1 MFRSQYFDGVDSYTV
16 ILYGSLA
23 ATGKGHMTDVAIESE
38 LKPKK
43 VTFIWKP
50 NETLMFH
57 VNGMTIKAM
66 KGETEMGQETYYS
79 VGGGAII
86 VDSELTKI
94 KGPYKKTFQKV
105 YNYSTMNALLR
116 WCRKTGYKL
125 SDFVYQSE
133 GEDIRSYL
141 SEVWQTMKHCVE
153 TGLQARGVLAG
164 GLNLP
169 RKAHDMYRAAQRS
182 SAQMSRN
189 AFLFAY
195 TLAVAEN
202 NAGGA
207 TVVTAP
213 TCGACGI
220 VPGLLY
226 FLQHHMDA
234 IDDEDIID
242 ALAVAGVI
250 GNIAKVN
257 ASISGAEAGCQAE
270 VGVACA
276 MAAGAA
282 TFLMGGSTEQIEYA
296 AGMAIEHM
304 LGLTCDPVKGLVQV
318 PCIERNAMAAG
329 RALECAEYALMT
341 NTFHLISYDE
351 VVLTM
356 ILTGEDIED
365 SLRETS
371 RAGLAQTYN
380 LDDMARKQRWRDLKS
395 QLIGIQ
401 RRSSINVQW
410 GQHTEPGDSSEEQP
424 AEHASEV
431 QHVAESPKQDSE
443 GMPID
448 TRTEEDKMIMLNR
461 NSDYD

>member
-1 MFRSQYFDGVDSYTV
+1 M
-16 ILYGSLA
+16 
-23 ATGKGHMTDVAIESE
+23 
-38 LKPKK
+38 
-43 VTFIWKP
+43 
-50 NETLMFH
+50 
-57 VNGMTIKAM
+57 
-66 KGETEMGQETYYS
+66 
-79 VGGGAII
+79 
-86 VDSELTKI
+86 
-94 KGPYKKTFQKV
+94 
-105 YNYSTMNALLR
+105 
-116 WCRKTGYKL
+116 
-125 SDFVYQSE
+125 
-133 GEDIRSYL
+133 
-141 SEVWQTMKHCVE
+141 
-153 TGLQARGVLAG
+153 
-164 GLNLP
+164 
-169 RKAHDMYRAAQRS
+169 
-182 SAQMSRN
+182 
-189 AFLFAY
+189 
-195 TLAVAEN
+195 
-202 NAGGA
+202 
-207 TVVTAP
+207 VTAP

-365 SLRETS
+365 SLQPRRHGEKTALERPEEPADRHPATLQHQRPVGTAYGTGRLFGGTTGGACFGGAACGRESET
-371 RAGLAQTYN
+371 GLGRNAHRYEDGGRE
-380 LDDMARKQRWRDLKS
+380 DD
-395 QLIGIQ
+395 
-401 RRSSINVQW
+401 
-410 GQHTEPGDSSEEQP
+410 H
-424 AEHASEV
+424 AE
-431 QHVAESPKQDSE
+431 
-443 GMPID
+443 
-448 TRTEEDKMIMLNR
+448 
-461 NSDYD
+461 